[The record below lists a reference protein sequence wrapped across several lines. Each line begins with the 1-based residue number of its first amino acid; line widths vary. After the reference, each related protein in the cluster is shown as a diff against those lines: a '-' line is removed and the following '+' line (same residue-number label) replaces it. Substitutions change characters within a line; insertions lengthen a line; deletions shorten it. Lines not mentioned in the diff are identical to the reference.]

1 MENLDKLRR
10 LQLAELEILDEFI
23 RICREHDLR
32 YYLTGGSLLGAI
44 RHRGFI
50 PTDDDIDI
58 AMPREDY
65 DRFAQICRQGLAGR
79 YFYQSPETDPHYF
92 LSYAKL
98 RMNGTEIYEERFRNS
113 RFHKGIYIDLFPLD
127 FCPRPG
133 LWSHFLFNALAV
145 MNYRG
150 QVDSGETYVPYRELS
165 GKLGYGALSV
175 FPPRTLL
182 RVRKRVLHAA
192 SRSGRAYLANFP
204 GAYGYHKE
212 IAPAEWYGE
221 AQMHEFEDRM
231 CRIPAEPEKLLL
243 QLYGEDYMTVP
254 KAETQTMHVELDKIR
269 FFRAMD

>member
-1 MENLDKLRR
+1 MEKLDKLRR
-10 LQLAELEILDEFI
+10 LQLAELEILDELI
-23 RICREHDLR
+23 RICRAHELR

-44 RHRGFI
+44 RHEGFI
-50 PTDDDIDI
+50 PWDDDIDV
-58 AMPREDY
+58 ALPREDY
-65 DRFAQICRQGLAGR
+65 DRFAVLCSRELDGR
-79 YFYQSPETDPHYF
+79 FFYQSPETDPGYF

-98 RMNGTEIYEERFRNS
+98 RMNGTEIYEPRFRDS

-133 LWSHFLFNALAV
+133 LWSHFLFNTLAV

-175 FPPRTLL
+175 FSPKALPGA
-182 RVRKRVLHAA
+182 RKRVLRAA
-192 SRSGRAYLANFP
+192 SRGGGAYLASFS

-212 IAPAEWYGE
+212 VFPAEWYGE
-221 AQMHEFEDRM
+221 AQTRAFEDRS
-231 CRIPAEPEKLLL
+231 CCIPAAPEKILA

-254 KAETQTMHVELDKIR
+254 PAETQNIHVEVDKIR
-269 FFRAMD
+269 FNAP